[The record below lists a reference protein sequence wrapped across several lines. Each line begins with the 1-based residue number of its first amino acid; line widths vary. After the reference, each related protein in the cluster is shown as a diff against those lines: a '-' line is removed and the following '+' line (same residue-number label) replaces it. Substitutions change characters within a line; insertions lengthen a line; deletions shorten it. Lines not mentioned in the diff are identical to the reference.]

1 MAQCAS
7 LIAPYKLHGG
17 HAAGRIRVRRL
28 CPPYALLTGPHR
40 VFYLRDTS
48 TPRLRC
54 QVADRGQPK
63 TYDSGRENK
72 ASYDHDN
79 SKHHKPPGLLQL
91 LFHENSF
98 GDAIKLQ
105 YLTTLGRFSDIYWS
119 SI

>member
-1 MAQCAS
+1 MAQCAA
-7 LIAPYKLHGG
+7 LIAPY
-17 HAAGRIRVRRL
+17 V
-28 CPPYALLTGPHR
+28 
-40 VFYLRDTS
+40 
-48 TPRLRC
+48 LRC

-63 TYDSGRENK
+63 TYDSGPENK

-79 SKHHKPPGLLQL
+79 SKHHKPPGILQL

-105 YLTTLGRFSDIYWS
+105 YLTTLGRFSDIYLS

>member
-1 MAQCAS
+1 MHLAIVSKMAQCAS
-7 LIAPYKLHGG
+7 LIAPYE
-17 HAAGRIRVRRL
+17 
-28 CPPYALLTGPHR
+28 LTGPHR

-98 GDAIKLQ
+98 GDVIKLQ
-105 YLTTLGRFSDIYWS
+105 YLTTFGALF
-119 SI
+119 